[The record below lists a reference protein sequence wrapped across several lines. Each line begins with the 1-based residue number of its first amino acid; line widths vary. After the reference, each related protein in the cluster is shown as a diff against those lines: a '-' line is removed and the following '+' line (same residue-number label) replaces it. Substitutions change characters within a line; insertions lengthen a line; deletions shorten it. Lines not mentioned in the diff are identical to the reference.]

1 MRAAPRTEDT
11 GMLPIGEVSRR
22 TGLTVAAIRYY
33 EQRGLVTPLRR
44 SGGQRRFSP
53 AAVRQLQVVTVVRQA
68 GFTLAE
74 VSNLI
79 SLRRSGRPVRDG
91 LLACKLA
98 EVQRDTGLRRVTRAA
113 ARQVM
118 PRRGRVTASPVRPPL
133 AGRPRTP
140 PPGRSARRWSCE
152 CARPTGSLLA
162 ATSGTA
168 AVGSVRPSADTD
180 PGTPRHMVISA
191 GSPLTA

>member
-1 MRAAPRTEDT
+1 
-11 GMLPIGEVSRR
+11 MLPIGEVSRR

-91 LLACKLA
+91 LLARKLA
-98 EVQRDTGLRRVTRAA
+98 EVQRDTGLR
-113 ARQVM
+113 
-118 PRRGRVTASPVRPPL
+118 
-133 AGRPRTP
+133 
-140 PPGRSARRWSCE
+140 
-152 CARPTGSLLA
+152 
-162 ATSGTA
+162 
-168 AVGSVRPSADTD
+168 
-180 PGTPRHMVISA
+180 
-191 GSPLTA
+191 

>member
-1 MRAAPRTEDT
+1 MMVAPRTEDT

-22 TGLTVAAIRYY
+22 TGLTAAAIRYY

-79 SLRRSGRPVRDG
+79 RLRRSGRRVRDG
-91 LLACKLA
+91 LLARKLA
-98 EVQRDTGLRRVTRAA
+98 EVQRDIRRLQAIERTLVTAIGCGCGSLEHCPMLPATQAA
-113 ARQVM
+113 A
-118 PRRGRVTASPVRPPL
+118 A
-133 AGRPRTP
+133 
-140 PPGRSARRWSCE
+140 PG
-152 CARPTGSLLA
+152 
-162 ATSGTA
+162 SGA
-168 AVGSVRPSADTD
+168 
-180 PGTPRHMVISA
+180 
-191 GSPLTA
+191 